1 MYLSSF
7 SCSRCIQWNCSV
19 PISLLSINLFLT
31 TILLEIHLTTPV
43 KQQQAQL
50 SCCEGKRL
58 QRGSWMSAD
67 CTAKEANLA
76 VLTYDGIHQL
86 NRNDTKT
93 REVDDFLF
101 ILSAAHPQ
109 WFCQNKSFPILTLQ
123 GQTERH
129 SFQVCCT
136 SHSSLGSLSSCSLMI
151 SFHWF
156 SEIEYN

>member
-50 SCCEGKRL
+50 SWWEGKRL
-58 QRGSWMSAD
+58 QRGSWMSAV

-101 ILSAAHPQ
+101 FYLLHIHSGFARIRAFQYQHCKGKQKGILFRYAVHPIAVWAHCPA
-109 WFCQNKSFPILTLQ
+109 
-123 GQTERH
+123 
-129 SFQVCCT
+129 VV
-136 SHSSLGSLSSCSLMI
+136 
-151 SFHWF
+151 
-156 SEIEYN
+156 

>member
-76 VLTYDGIHQL
+76 VLTYDGIH
-86 NRNDTKT
+86 
-93 REVDDFLF
+93 
-101 ILSAAHPQ
+101 
-109 WFCQNKSFPILTLQ
+109 
-123 GQTERH
+123 
-129 SFQVCCT
+129 
-136 SHSSLGSLSSCSLMI
+136 
-151 SFHWF
+151 
-156 SEIEYN
+156 